1 MLVTTLPSHACDGAT
16 ESVLTITCQGA
27 TADRQGAIAGRQ
39 GATADLYG
47 AIANL
52 QGVITSRPGAIDI
65 AALKLKK
72 LML

>member
-27 TADRQGAIAGRQ
+27 TADRQGAITGRQ

-52 QGVITSRPGAIDI
+52 QGVITGRPGAVDI